1 MTLTGKTVLV
11 TGATGFLGG
20 ALARCLARDG
30 VQVKA
35 LARRPNRDRY
45 IMDIPNLEIVMGDIT
60 DSARMD
66 DIIQGC
72 DIVFHVA
79 AALGGSLQHQQTVNV
94 EGTRNVI
101 TACAKN
107 NVQRVVHISTI
118 SVYGYKYKG
127 DVTEATLPN
136 PGNDAYHISKYEA
149 EQVIQKIGGQQNLS
163 YSIIR
168 PGMIYGAHSS
178 MWTKTAFS
186 LAKRNPTIF
195 IGNGGGSAFPIYI
208 EDVVDLAITCATHP
222 NAHNETFNCT
232 PDPSPTFREYL
243 GAYSQ
248 LAGHHRWFGIPHILI
263 RPFTL
268 LISLLAPKHT
278 PAKDL
283 NDILTLLGTN
293 ITYRMD
299 KAQDLLDWQPK
310 TTLAEGIKACEPY
323 LRDIGLLK

>member
-1 MTLTGKTVLV
+1 MSLTGKTVLV

-20 ALARCLARDG
+20 ALARRLAGDG

-45 IMDIPNLEIVMGDIT
+45 IKDIPNIEIVMGDIT

-66 DIIQGC
+66 NIIQGC

-79 AALGGSLQHQQTVNV
+79 AALGGSMSHQRTVNV
-94 EGTRNVI
+94 EGTHNVM
-101 TACAKN
+101 TACAN
-107 NVQRVVHISTI
+107 NDVERMVHISTI
-118 SVYGYKYKG
+118 SVYGYKYTT
-127 DVTEATLPN
+127 DITENTPPN
-136 PGNDAYHISKYEA
+136 PGDDAYHISKHEA
-149 EQVIQKIGGQQNLS
+149 EQVVHQIGEGRDVS

-168 PGMIYGAHSS
+168 PGMIYGAYSS

-195 IGNGGGSAFPIYI
+195 IGDGSGTAYPIYV
-208 EDVVDLAITCATHP
+208 EDVVDLTITCAIHP

-232 PDPSPTFREYL
+232 PDPSPTFREFI

-248 LAGHHRWFGIPHILI
+248 LAGHNRWFGIPPILV
-263 RPFTL
+263 RPITML
-268 LISLLAPKHT
+268 VSLLAPKYT

-283 NDILTLLGTN
+283 NDIISLLKSTN
-293 ITYRMD
+293 TYRMD
-299 KAQDLLDWQPK
+299 KARELLDWEANM
-310 TTLAEGIKACEPY
+310 TLADGINACEPY
-323 LRDIGLLK
+323 LREIGLLK